1 MSPDVLFIPAVVAI
15 IHAAITWPAVSA
27 GNRNEFVLI
36 IAVKGGDGIDTYHF
50 SRGRSLNDV
59 YTIAM
64 GVAVAAF
71 ATEPAESGIERKQER
86 EGTR

>member
-15 IHAAITWPAVSA
+15 IHAAITRPA

-64 GVAVAAF
+64 GVAVVLR
-71 ATEPAESGIERKQER
+71 PRRNQRKGGSKGNR
-86 EGTR
+86 R